1 LPQEVQPV
9 VKKLL
14 IGLALIAVFSL
25 PSTAFADNI
34 VFTAPA
40 TAPDAA
46 GNAGSN
52 PGGPNQFD
60 LDHFRAYTWQI
71 NAAGRIPAGHTIT
84 GATLTFTSITN
95 WDTNPN
101 TLFVRMFDSA
111 NSFNSASGTR
121 TATVNG
127 ITSIRDVTSDASPV
141 TTIHDYFSGSNP
153 LVNNTGTVIG
163 QFSDSNG
170 VNTTQ
175 NVIFTFNQA
184 QLAALIAYLNNGSN
198 LAFGFDPDCHFW
210 NNGITLTIMTNPPA
224 AVPEPATM
232 TLLGTGLA
240 GLYYRRRRK
249 QQQQRQPQA

>member
-1 LPQEVQPV
+1 M
-9 VKKLL
+9 KKLL
-14 IGLALIAVFSL
+14 IGLAALVVLSL
-25 PSTAFADNI
+25 PGVASADTI
-34 VFTAPA
+34 TFTAPP

-46 GNAGSN
+46 GTAGSN

-60 LDHFRAYTWQI
+60 LEHHYAYTWQI
-71 NAAGRIPAGHTIT
+71 NATGKIPAGHTIT
-84 GATLTFTSITN
+84 SATLTFNSITN

-111 NSFNSASGTR
+111 NSFSSASGTR
-121 TATVNG
+121 SATVNG
-127 ITSIRDVTSDASPV
+127 VTSIQDVNPDQVPV
-141 TTIHDYFSGSNP
+141 TTISDYFASSNV

-163 QFSDSNG
+163 QFTDTNG

-175 NVIFTFNQA
+175 NVVFTFNQA
-184 QLAALIAYLNNGSN
+184 QLTALIAYLNNGSN

-210 NNGITLTIMTNPPA
+210 NNGITLTIKTNPPA

-240 GLYYRRRRK
+240 GLYYRRRK
-249 QQQQRQPQA
+249 QQQQRQQQA

>member
-14 IGLALIAVFSL
+14 IGIALIAVFSL
-25 PSTAFADNI
+25 HGTAFADTI
-34 VFTAPA
+34 TFTAPP

-46 GNAGSN
+46 GSAGSN

-60 LDHFRAYTWQI
+60 LEHHHAYTWQI

-84 GATLTFTSITN
+84 SATLTFSSITN

-111 NSFNSASGTR
+111 NSFGSASGSR
-121 TATVNG
+121 SATVNG
-127 ITSIRDVTSDASPV
+127 VTSIQDVDPNQVPVTSIS
-141 TTIHDYFSGSNP
+141 DYFAGSNA

-163 QFSDSNG
+163 QFTDTNG

-175 NVIFTFNQA
+175 NVVFTFNQA
-184 QLAALIAYLNNGSN
+184 QLAALISYLNNGSN

-210 NNGITLTIMTNPPA
+210 NNGITFTIKTSPPS

-240 GLYYRRRRK
+240 GLYYRRRR
-249 QQQQRQPQA
+249 QQQQRQQQA

>member
-1 LPQEVQPV
+1 M
-9 VKKLL
+9 KKLL
-14 IGLALIAVFSL
+14 IGLAALAIFSL
-25 PSTAFADNI
+25 PNIANADTI
-34 VFTAPA
+34 IFTAPP

-46 GNAGSN
+46 GSAGSN

-60 LDHFRAYTWQI
+60 LDHHRAYTWQI
-71 NAAGRIPAGHTIT
+71 STAGRLPAGQSIT
-84 GATLTFTSITN
+84 GATLTFSGITN

-111 NSFNSASGTR
+111 NSFASASGTR
-121 TATVNG
+121 SATVNG
-127 ITSIRDVTSDASPV
+127 VTSIEDADPNQSPV
-141 TTIHDYFSGSNP
+141 TSISDYFASSNV
-153 LVNNTGTVIG
+153 LVSNTGTVIG
-163 QFSDSNG
+163 QFSDTNG

-175 NVIFTFNQA
+175 NVVFTFNQA
-184 QLAALIAYLNNGSN
+184 QLAALIAYINNGNN

-210 NNGITLTIMTNPPA
+210 NNGITLSITTAPA

-249 QQQQRQPQA
+249 QQQA

>member
-1 LPQEVQPV
+1 

-14 IGLALIAVFSL
+14 AGFALVAVFSL
-25 PSTAFADNI
+25 SSTAFADTI
-34 VFTAPA
+34 IFTAPP

-46 GNAGSN
+46 GTAGSN

-60 LDHFRAYTWQI
+60 LEHHYAYTWQI
-71 NAAGRIPAGHTIT
+71 NAAGRIPAGHSIAS
-84 GATLTFTSITN
+84 ATLTFSSITN

-121 TATVNG
+121 SATVNG
-127 ITSIRDVTSDASPV
+127 VTSIQDAPLSQSPV
-141 TTIHDYFSGSNP
+141 TSIGDYFASSNV

-163 QFSDSNG
+163 QFSDTNG

-175 NVIFTFNQA
+175 NVVFTFNQA
-184 QLAALIAYLNNGSN
+184 QLTALMNYLSNGSN

-210 NNGITLTIMTNPPA
+210 NNGITFTIKTNPPA

-249 QQQQRQPQA
+249 QQQQQQA